1 VPVSRRLLLYRDV
14 MKYRIEAITL
24 PVSDVDRAKAFYEQ
38 AGWNLDVDTEP
49 APGMRVVQLTP
60 PGSDCSITF
69 GTGMPQSQ
77 PGTYVNS
84 YLVVADIEPAHR
96 ELADRGIPISE
107 IFHFG
112 PEGQASGPDPD
123 HGDFGSYATFADP
136 DGNTWLLQEVPSRA
150 GSE

>member
-1 VPVSRRLLLYRDV
+1 
-14 MKYRIEAITL
+14 MNYRIEAITL

-69 GTGMPQSQ
+69 GTGMDQSE
-77 PGTYVNS
+77 PGSYRST
-84 YLVVADIEPAHR
+84 YLVVSEIEPAHR
-96 ELADRGIPISE
+96 DLKERGIPVSD
-107 IFHFG
+107 IFHYG
-112 PEGQASGPDPD
+112 PEGQVPGADPEHRD
-123 HGDFGSYATFADP
+123 YWSYATFADP

-150 GSE
+150 AGQ

>member
-1 VPVSRRLLLYRDV
+1 

-24 PVSDVDRAKAFYEQ
+24 PVSDVDRARAFYEQ
-38 AGWNLDVDTEP
+38 AGWHLDVDTEP

-69 GTGMPQSQ
+69 GTGMPQSA
-77 PGTYVNS
+77 PGSYVNT

-96 ELADRGIPISE
+96 QLVERGIPISE

-112 PEGQASGPDPD
+112 SEGQAPGPDPAR
-123 HGDFGSYATFADP
+123 GDYGSYASFADP

-150 GSE
+150 TSE

>member
-1 VPVSRRLLLYRDV
+1 MAQMRYG
-14 MKYRIEAITL
+14 IEAITL

-69 GTGMPQSQ
+69 GIGMEQSE
-77 PGTYVNS
+77 PGSYRAT
-84 YLVVADIEPAHR
+84 YLVMSDIEPAHR
-96 ELADRGIPISE
+96 DLKERGIPISD

-112 PEGQASGPDPD
+112 TEGQAPGVDPKR
-123 HGDFGSYATFADP
+123 GDYGSYAAFADP
-136 DGNTWLLQEVPSRA
+136 DGNTWLLQEVPSR
-150 GSE
+150 GGG